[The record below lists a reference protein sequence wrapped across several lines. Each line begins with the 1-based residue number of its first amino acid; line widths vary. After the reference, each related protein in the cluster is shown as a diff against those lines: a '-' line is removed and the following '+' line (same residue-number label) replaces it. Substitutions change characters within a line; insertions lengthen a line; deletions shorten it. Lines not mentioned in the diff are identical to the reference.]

1 LTCKPRVKPAAYV
14 LLGGFSL
21 SIGQLAAAPL
31 ALQQQV
37 VTATRTAQTA
47 EQSLASVTVIDRERI
62 EQSQATSLPE
72 LLKRVPGVSLT
83 NNGGPGKATSL
94 FLRGTESD
102 HVLVMIDGIKIGS
115 VTGGGA
121 ALQDLPLEL
130 IERIEAVRGPRSSL
144 YGSEA
149 IGGVIQIFTRR
160 GQAQGAKPYF
170 SAGYGTHD
178 SYTGSVF
185 APDEGSM
192 ARWRGWWRIVRVD
205 QWGVFF
211 CGAMLGMILPAIL
224 YTATIAAPGERKSAV
239 QMLMTRPI
247 HDVERRLVADGA
259 ADRLRRRRSRR
270 SWPLLRAR

>member
-130 IERIEAVRGPRSSL
+130 IERIEVVRGPRSSL

-178 SYTGSVF
+178 SYTGSAGLSGGDGRSWYSLGVS
-185 APDEGSM
+185 GSDTD
-192 ARWRGWWRIVRVD
+192 GIDVKS
-205 QWGVFF
+205 
-211 CGAMLGMILPAIL
+211 
-224 YTATIAAPGERKSAV
+224 PGTSGYER
-239 QMLMTRPI
+239 
-247 HDVERRLVADGA
+247 DADGY
-259 ADRLRRRRSRR
+259 RRRG
-270 SWPLLRAR
+270 PGARLADAGRQRQLHLHAKPKL